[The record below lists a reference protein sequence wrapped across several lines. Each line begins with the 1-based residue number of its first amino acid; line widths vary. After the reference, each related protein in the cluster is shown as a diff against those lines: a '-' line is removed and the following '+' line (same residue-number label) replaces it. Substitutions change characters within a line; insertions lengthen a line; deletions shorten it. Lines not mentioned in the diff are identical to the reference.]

1 MIATSHDGCYGNEGV
16 KIQRK
21 RKKKRKR
28 EREGKRNEFVAR
40 DTKLKN
46 LGSRDKTASETI
58 QISRRARKIR
68 SRS

>member
-1 MIATSHDGCYGNEGV
+1 MMDVMAMKV
-16 KIQRK
+16 L

-28 EREGKRNEFVAR
+28 EREKEPKRNEFVAR

>member
-1 MIATSHDGCYGNEGV
+1 MIATSHDGRYGNEGV
-16 KIQRK
+16 K
-21 RKKKRKR
+21 KKKEKER
-28 EREGKRNEFVAR
+28 EREKEAKRNEFVAR

>member
-1 MIATSHDGCYGNEGV
+1 MIATSHDGRYGNEGV
-16 KIQRK
+16 K
-21 RKKKRKR
+21 KKKRKR
-28 EREGKRNEFVAR
+28 EREKEGKRNEFVAR

>member
-1 MIATSHDGCYGNEGV
+1 MMDVMAMKVLKFRERE
-16 KIQRK
+16 RK
-21 RKKKRKR
+21 REKEKER